1 MFPAKFM
8 QGSGWPNQLIF
19 IMGVIINKVTINFYR
34 FATPSNY
41 AKMKGVSKQVVNNWL
56 SRGNVEGIYIDGLG
70 LTLVKIPRT
79 EWSFRKEWV
88 DRGGL

>member
-1 MFPAKFM
+1 
-8 QGSGWPNQLIF
+8 
-19 IMGVIINKVTINFYR
+19 MGLVISKYTINIYR

-41 AKMKGVSKQVVNNWL
+41 AKMKGVSKQVVNNWFN
-56 SRGNVEGIYIDGLG
+56 RGKLEYLYIDAFD

-79 EWSFRKEWV
+79 EWGVRKEWV